1 MGSPASFSV
10 EIVSARLA
18 ANDHPASIIECH
30 IIFRGECKSSEEIPC
45 QTSSDIEINFTADLL
60 MTELQSDEV
69 EDDWHA
75 IVYITSR
82 PAVNGSGISG
92 YRQLMARAFLDLR
105 LAQIYQEDFLSL
117 EIFHCFDLTDGLESG
132 TAGVLFIKLSTEGYT
147 TTDEKSAE
155 LSAKIQGTQNQI
167 NYEMH
172 QNFQAMRILWAK
184 ARKNF
189 PFVENRPMI
198 KLIAEDECGQN
209 RICCDFVRPI
219 YPPRDSEL
227 ANGPRFAARFVSL
240 IPFNRLCSLSGGRRE
255 SWLPAQAMLLRRSG
269 DIEDHA
275 NLLCSLL
282 LGWGMNA
289 FVCSGY
295 IRSSF
300 RSVHA
305 NNCED
310 LSSGESSSSIP
321 HYWVVTLDSP
331 NSTLFWEPLSGQQF
345 EIPLVK
351 HKVELNSSSRRRH
364 PFLSLAVIYRND
376 TYLLNV
382 QQQSLLQYSNNSSS
396 TPSSSATSFDI
407 TDRKSWV
414 ELLPSSSAYAIRVAT
429 ADAGVSV
436 RRHTGHPATHTSLS
450 SPHNKCYLDVLETKE
465 VNKLELSVEKE
476 IKGMLVSW
484 REEEGLNTRFDEQL
498 SIILQV
504 SKYYHLSSMKTEFH
518 RICIHYRDFNSMY
531 PFSSILIFIQI
542 SSCCCIFSSFPPLI
556 LCIYM

>member
-1 MGSPASFSV
+1 MYHSALLLQPFQLQLSVISYLESKFVTFLMGFPTSFTV
-10 EIVSARLA
+10 EIISARLS

-30 IIFRGECKSSEEIPC
+30 IIFRGECKSSHEIPC
-45 QTSSDIEINFTADLL
+45 QTSSDIEINFTASLL
-60 MTELQSDEV
+60 MSDFQTDEV

-82 PAVNGSGISG
+82 PSLHGSEISG

-105 LAQIYQEDFLSL
+105 LAQVYQEDFLSV

-132 TAGVLFIKLSTEGYT
+132 TAGVLFIRLNTEGYT

-155 LSAKIQGTQNQI
+155 LNMRIQGTQNQI

-189 PFVENRPMI
+189 PFIENRPQI

-209 RICCDFVRPI
+209 RICCDFVHPI
-219 YPPRDSEL
+219 FPPRDHQL

-289 FVCSGY
+289 FVCSGC
-295 IRSSF
+295 IRSSYSSINVKCSEECF
-300 RSVHA
+300 
-305 NNCED
+305 
-310 LSSGESSSSIP
+310 SSGGESSIP

-331 NSTLFWEPLSGQQF
+331 NSILFWEPLSGQQF

-351 HKVELNSSSRRRH
+351 FKVDLNSKSCKRH
-364 PFLSLAVIYRND
+364 PFQSIAGIYRND
-376 TYLLNV
+376 SYLLNI
-382 QQQSLLQYSNNSSS
+382 QQQSLLQHNNDNNII
-396 TPSSSATSFDI
+396 PSSSAASFDI
-407 TDRKSWV
+407 YDKKSWI
-414 ELLPSSSAYAIRVAT
+414 ELLPSTSSYAIRLAS

-436 RRHTGHPATHTSLS
+436 RRYTGHPATHLSLTSNRQS
-450 SPHNKCYLDVLETKE
+450 QCYLDVIDMIE
-465 VNKLELSVEKE
+465 VNKIELSVEE
-476 IKGMLVSW
+476 DVRAMLRSW
-484 REEEGLNTRFDEQL
+484 REEEGLNTKFDEQL

-504 SKYYHLSSMKTEFH
+504 RKNY
-518 RICIHYRDFNSMY
+518 
-531 PFSSILIFIQI
+531 
-542 SSCCCIFSSFPPLI
+542 
-556 LCIYM
+556 